1 MKIQPFFLPLLRL
14 VLASLILVAAVRADI
29 IYTNN
34 GAQIV
39 GQITGVKNGRLEVAT
54 SYAGTISILQTA
66 VTGISTQRPLAVQL
80 ADGTQAEGSVS
91 AGLAP
96 GTFHIVTPIR
106 TVTAKVSDVRGIWES
121 TTNRTTSTQVA
132 RKPTW
137 SFEVSA
143 NVNGRSGLKDQL
155 GATLGARTS
164 RVSAQDTFTAR
175 VSADRQST
183 SGVRSA
189 DQLKAGVDY
198 QRNLAQRSIWYV
210 RDESGYDRIRDLRLY
225 NIAAGGFGYD
235 LLKRAAVRVTAR
247 AGLSYRYEDFSNP
260 VTRDLA
266 SLGGDFGLA
275 NVMQL
280 HGNSLVN
287 RVTYVQGFDQARTYR
302 LTHESYFEL
311 PTSVNRLRMRL
322 GLTNDYNSQV
332 GAGLEKLDTAYF
344 VQLLLLWQ

>member
-1 MKIQPFFLPLLRL
+1 MKIQSPASSLLSFA
-14 VLASLILVAAVRADI
+14 LAGLALIATARADI

-39 GQITGVKNGRLEVAT
+39 GQITGAKNGRLEVT
-54 SYAGTISILQTA
+54 TTYAGPITVLQTA

-80 ADGTQAEGSVS
+80 ADGSQAEGTVS
-91 AGLAP
+91 AGIAP
-96 GTFHIVTPIR
+96 GTFLIVTPIR
-106 TVTAKVSDVRGIWES
+106 TVTAKVTDVRGVWES
-121 TTNRTTSTQVA
+121 TTNRTSHTQVA
-132 RKPTW
+132 RRPTW

-143 NVNGRSGLKDQL
+143 NVNGRTGLKDQL
-155 GATLGARTS
+155 GATLGARAS
-164 RVSAQDTFTAR
+164 RVSAKDTFTAR
-175 VSADRQST
+175 VSVDRQST
-183 SGVRSA
+183 SGVRSS

-210 RDESGYDRIRDLRLY
+210 RDEGGYDRIRDLRIY

-260 VTRDLA
+260 ITRDLA
-266 SLGGDFGLA
+266 ALGGDFGLA
-275 NVMQL
+275 NVMQIR
-280 HGNSLVN
+280 GNSLVN
-287 RVTYVQGFDQARTYR
+287 RVTYVQAFDQARTYR

-332 GAGLEKLDTAYF
+332 GIGLEKFDTTYF
-344 VQLLLLWQ
+344 IQLLLLWQ